1 MHRTLSKSHSLL
13 TPLYWLTGILLVSL
27 ALPAAVQARVY
38 TTPEQALEQ
47 AFGKNYEKKRL
58 HLYPAQK
65 EAIEKKIGRDVKSR
79 LYTVY
84 VGFDANKRPTGY
96 GFFHTERVRTKE
108 QTLFIVVTPDEKIRD
123 VVLISFYEPDDYA
136 PTDRWLKLLLGKSKS
151 DALTPGVDLPA
162 ISGATLTTRSSADTA
177 KLSLALTP
185 YVKQL

>member
-1 MHRTLSKSHSLL
+1 MHRIPSKSYSFFWMRH
-13 TPLYWLTGILLVSL
+13 WLAGVWIVLFAMPGV
-27 ALPAAVQARVY
+27 VQARVY

-47 AFGKNYEKKRL
+47 AFGRNYEKKRL

-65 EAIEKKIGRDVKSR
+65 EEIEKKIGRDIKSR

-123 VVLISFYEPDDYA
+123 VALISFYEPDDYA
-136 PTDRWLKLLLGKSKS
+136 PTDRWLKLLSGKSKS

-177 KLSLALTP
+177 KLALALTV
-185 YVKQL
+185 YAKQL